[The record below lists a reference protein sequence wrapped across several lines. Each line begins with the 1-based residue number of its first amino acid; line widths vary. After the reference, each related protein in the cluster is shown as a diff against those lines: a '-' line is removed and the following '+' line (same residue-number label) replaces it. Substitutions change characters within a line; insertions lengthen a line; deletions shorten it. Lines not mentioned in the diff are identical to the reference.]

1 MGLTEAQRESLRE
14 QITVAVDRG
23 DTRALS
29 ALIVDFSEGT
39 ELLTESM
46 SVVAAGAGERMVDEA
61 QAQGVAIEP
70 TEPERTDLAAAA
82 AAVTGMLAQ
91 QYAIAAG
98 REALRVFTPGR
109 TGADVAADVDTF
121 LAEQSTRALVDE
133 LGGALWGSENLGR
146 YTTLVN
152 ADPPAVYYVANEV
165 RDKNTCKPCKEID
178 GTLFSDLD
186 EAREHY
192 PDGGYKDCLGRSRC
206 RGTYEPSWTDMP
218 GERGPDVPKE
228 ARPYHRDLRGI
239 DDLAAAVK
247 AQQRAEKLGEEEWQR
262 LLGGQSGSEV
272 LLGKLAD
279 GRRVVRKKAPQWS
292 DPADAKTEMDADQL
306 AVKVADALDVPVARV
321 YREADDTAWF
331 EYARGRTVGELMSE
345 RGLNERSDVPT
356 EWLDTKAAKRMGLL
370 DALIGNND
378 RNTGNW
384 MRDDLG
390 DIVGLD
396 HANSWGGTFLEQLA
410 GPNGVGPNVAQKP
423 GRWFVSEREAGG
435 NDWAP
440 NPLTR
445 ADVAEVRRRL
455 KLLRPDFVHLDRE
468 DWLDYTL
475 ETLKAIAENAAGAE
489 GEDLYG

>member
-1 MGLTEAQRESLRE
+1 M
-14 QITVAVDRG
+14 
-23 DTRALS
+23 S

-39 ELLTESM
+39 ELLTEAM
-46 SVVAAGAGERMVDEA
+46 AVVAAGAGERMVGEA

-109 TGADVAADVDTF
+109 SGADVAEDVDSF
-121 LAEQSTRALVDE
+121 LAEIPDRTLVDE

-165 RDKNTCKPCKEID
+165 RDKNTCKPCREID
-178 GTLFSDLD
+178 GTLFSDLE
-186 EAREHY
+186 EAREAY

-228 ARPYHRDLRGI
+228 ARPYHRDLRGL
-239 DDLAAAVK
+239 DDLTAAVK
-247 AQQRAEKLGEEEWQR
+247 AQQRAEKLGSEEWQR
-262 LLGGQSGSEV
+262 LLGGQSGTEV
-272 LLGKLAD
+272 LLAKLPD
-279 GRRVVRKKAPQWS
+279 GRRVVRKRAPQWS

-306 AVKVADALDVPVARV
+306 AAKVAGALDVPVARV

-331 EYARGRTVGELMSE
+331 EYIRGKTIGQLMDD
-345 RGLNERSDVPT
+345 RGLNERSDVPD
-356 EWLDTKAAKRMGLL
+356 EWLDSVTAKRMGLL

-390 DIVGLD
+390 ETVGLD
-396 HANSWGGTFLEQLA
+396 HANSWGGVSLDDLA
-410 GPNGVGPNVAQKP
+410 GANGLGPNVAQKP
-423 GRWFVSEREAGG
+423 GRWFVAEREDGTG
-435 NDWAP
+435 NDWIP

-445 ADVAEVRRRL
+445 SDVAEVRRRL

-475 ETLKAIAENAAGAE
+475 ETLKAIAENAS
-489 GEDLYG
+489 GEESLYG